1 MLNQF
6 DFGFSPGL
14 GKTVTS
20 NNIGITKKYID
31 IIIQIDEY
39 SILQNNQLF
48 DSLKN

>member
-31 IIIQIDEY
+31 IINTDWWIA
-39 SILQNNQLF
+39 LQNNQLF